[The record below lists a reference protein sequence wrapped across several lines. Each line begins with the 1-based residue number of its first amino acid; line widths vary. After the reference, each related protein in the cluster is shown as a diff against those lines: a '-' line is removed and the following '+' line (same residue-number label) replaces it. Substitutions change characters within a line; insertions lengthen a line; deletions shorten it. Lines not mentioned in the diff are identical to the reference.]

1 MKMNFKRTG
10 AMLLA
15 CAIVGGTI
23 PPYAGVSF
31 GTAITANAAVTGQG
45 TEDSPYIVTTYD
57 ELKELIAPSDAWDH
71 LKTVDTMTYVKLGA
85 DIEVEDEANNQ
96 SFKLYSN
103 SSGIWTIKLD
113 LAGHTLSRKTYSVE
127 QTMFTIG
134 SNSTLVIDDSV
145 GGGEMVSDIH
155 CGTQLAYMFY
165 VPSGGNLIFNK
176 GTFKSFGD
184 TIYDQ
189 RCIETA
195 GGNLTINGGTFKAI
209 SYIVENQGGQIT
221 INDGTFIQ
229 KKDCKYAQD
238 GISLHSKDILNNAV
252 LKSEDTTTHIWC
264 YLSKNTDLA
273 DQVISQKSKV
283 IVDGTELAREDFQN
297 IITGKEIIIKAPKVI
312 DTVDITINEPKAG
325 QPVSFS
331 AKTDDPD
338 HVTTYT
344 ILNERRRYNR
354 IDSWLEY
361 DFLNKKDVPV
371 YEGATFKA
379 GKTYT
384 AKFKIMT
391 TDSDDVFSDDLKVT
405 VNGKD
410 VKNLEVSPT
419 YATFCTTYNV
429 KSTALKGDVNNDGII
444 NVTDITK
451 IAAHIKNKKKLN
463 EEEQKRADVNN
474 DGRINVTDITKIA
487 AHIKGKKLLN

>member
-1 MKMNFKRTG
+1 MNFKRTG

-15 CAIVGGTI
+15 CTMVGGTI

-57 ELKELIAPSDAWDH
+57 ELKELISPSDALNH
-71 LKTVDTMTYVKLGA
+71 
-85 DIEVEDEANNQ
+85 
-96 SFKLYSN
+96 
-103 SSGIWTIKLD
+103 IK
-113 LAGHTLSRKTYSVE
+113 
-127 QTMFTIG
+127 
-134 SNSTLVIDDSV
+134 
-145 GGGEMVSDIH
+145 
-155 CGTQLAYMFY
+155 
-165 VPSGGNLIFNK
+165 
-176 GTFKSFGD
+176 
-184 TIYDQ
+184 
-189 RCIETA
+189 
-195 GGNLTINGGTFKAI
+195 
-209 SYIVENQGGQIT
+209 
-221 INDGTFIQ
+221 
-229 KKDCKYAQD
+229 
-238 GISLHSKDILNNAV
+238 
-252 LKSEDTTTHIWC
+252 
-264 YLSKNTDLA
+264 
-273 DQVISQKSKV
+273 
-283 IVDGTELAREDFQN
+283 
-297 IITGKEIIIKAPKVI
+297 
-312 DTVDITINEPKAG
+312 TVDITINEPKAG

-354 IDSWLEY
+354 IDSQLEY

-384 AKFKIMT
+384 AKFKIKT

-410 VKNLEVSPT
+410 VKNLEVSST

-429 KSTALKGDVNNDGII
+429 KSTALKGDVNYDGII